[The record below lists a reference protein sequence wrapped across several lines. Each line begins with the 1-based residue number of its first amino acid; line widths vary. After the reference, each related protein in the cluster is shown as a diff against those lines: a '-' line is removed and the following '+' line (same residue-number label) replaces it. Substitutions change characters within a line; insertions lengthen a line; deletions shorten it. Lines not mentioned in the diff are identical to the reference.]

1 MIDTGYLFGKDS
13 SRLFVNTS
21 LGCTANCSYCYLP
34 NLNYS
39 KGKKLNTY
47 ITAKNLIKQFKKY
60 KDFKPGKNGTLISF
74 GCYSECWDKKNK
86 TQTIKLIKFFL
97 KKGNQIQLSTKK
109 YISYKDLAKINKLI
123 KYYGQLSIFISSA
136 TISEW
141 KKIEKNTTNPNKRF
155 ESFNLT
161 KKLNIP
167 VILYIKPVLYNITI
181 KDVNKYVEIIKKY
194 NIKNVIVGS
203 IIKTNG
209 TGEIAPFVKD
219 NSLFTQPIE
228 QEKEIIKELSKVSNV
243 YTKSIDVLKTFK

>member
-1 MIDTGYLFGKDS
+1 M
-13 SRLFVNTS
+13 
-21 LGCTANCSYCYLP
+21 
-34 NLNYS
+34 
-39 KGKKLNTY
+39 
-47 ITAKNLIKQFKKY
+47 
-60 KDFKPGKNGTLISF
+60 
-74 GCYSECWDKKNK
+74 
-86 TQTIKLIKFFL
+86 

-109 YISYKDLAKINKLI
+109 YISYKDLVKINKLI

-141 KKIEKNTTNPNKRF
+141 NKIEKNTTNPNKRF

-209 TGEIAPFVKD
+209 TGEVAPFVKD

-243 YTKSIDVLKTFK
+243 YTKSIDVLKIFK

>member
-1 MIDTGYLFGKDS
+1 M
-13 SRLFVNTS
+13 V
-21 LGCTANCSYCYLP
+21 
-34 NLNYS
+34 
-39 KGKKLNTY
+39 
-47 ITAKNLIKQFKKY
+47 
-60 KDFKPGKNGTLISF
+60 
-74 GCYSECWDKKNK
+74 
-86 TQTIKLIKFFL
+86 
-97 KKGNQIQLSTKK
+97 
-109 YISYKDLAKINKLI
+109 KINKLI

-141 KKIEKNTTNPNKRF
+141 NKIEKNTTNPNKRF

-181 KDVNKYVEIIKKY
+181 KDVNKYIDIIKKY
-194 NIKNVIVGS
+194 NIKNLIVGS

-209 TGEIAPFVKD
+209 TGEVAPFVKD

-243 YTKSIDVLKTFK
+243 YTKSIDVLKIFK

>member
-1 MIDTGYLFGKDS
+1 M
-13 SRLFVNTS
+13 V
-21 LGCTANCSYCYLP
+21 
-34 NLNYS
+34 
-39 KGKKLNTY
+39 
-47 ITAKNLIKQFKKY
+47 
-60 KDFKPGKNGTLISF
+60 
-74 GCYSECWDKKNK
+74 
-86 TQTIKLIKFFL
+86 
-97 KKGNQIQLSTKK
+97 
-109 YISYKDLAKINKLI
+109 KINKLI

-141 KKIEKNTTNPNKRF
+141 NKIEKNTTNPNKRF

-209 TGEIAPFVKD
+209 TGEVAPFVKD
-219 NSLFTQPIE
+219 NSLFTQPIK

-243 YTKSIDVLKTFK
+243 YTKSIDVLKIFK

>member
-1 MIDTGYLFGKDS
+1 M
-13 SRLFVNTS
+13 
-21 LGCTANCSYCYLP
+21 
-34 NLNYS
+34 
-39 KGKKLNTY
+39 
-47 ITAKNLIKQFKKY
+47 
-60 KDFKPGKNGTLISF
+60 
-74 GCYSECWDKKNK
+74 
-86 TQTIKLIKFFL
+86 
-97 KKGNQIQLSTKK
+97 
-109 YISYKDLAKINKLI
+109 AKINKLI

-155 ESFNLT
+155 DSFNLT